1 MGKRGSGEERLI
13 HLDPSSYPFSHFLL
27 SLFQQF
33 TFSSFS
39 CKFDPSGES
48 IMLYLSQVLSRPI
61 RDLEGESVA
70 SIKDVIVRLGEEDH
84 PQVTGLVAR
93 YRRRDFFVSRWRIT
107 EFNELGVRLNSD
119 ILDLR
124 PFVRR
129 EGEVLLARNVLDKQL
144 IDVDGKRVV
153 RVNDVQ
159 IIEAAGQWRVTGAD
173 VSLQGLWRRLAPAGF
188 RGTRRP
194 VEVIDWSDVG
204 YLATDAAT
212 VQLKSA
218 SGKLA
223 RLHPVEIARLAEAL
237 SYHHGSEVV
246 ESLDDETAAETLEE
260 MPAAQQ
266 ARILADMDE
275 ERAADILEWMS
286 PDEAAD
292 VLGDLP
298 EEKAE
303 ELLGLMEGEEQADVA
318 ELLPYEDDTAGGLM
332 TTEFVTLPRELT
344 VGEALARLREMAE
357 TPNMIYYLYVV
368 EAEGS
373 WKLIGVIALRSLI
386 LADPEA
392 PLANVMRSE
401 FQSAHP
407 DEPGKEVAHR
417 IAEYNL
423 LALPVI
429 DRSGDILG
437 IITVDDAM
445 EILLPKDWR
454 QRLPRLFS

>member
-1 MGKRGSGEERLI
+1 
-13 HLDPSSYPFSHFLL
+13 
-27 SLFQQF
+27 
-33 TFSSFS
+33 
-39 CKFDPSGES
+39 
-48 IMLYLSQVLSRPI
+48 MLYLSQVLGRPI
-61 RDLEGESVA
+61 RDLEGLRVA
-70 SIKDVIVRLGEEDH
+70 TVKDIIVRLGEEDH
-84 PQVTGLVAR
+84 PPVAGIVAR
-93 YRRRDFFVSRWRIT
+93 YRRRDFFLSRWSLT
-107 EFNELGVRLNSD
+107 SLDEQGVRLKSD
-119 ILDLR
+119 KLDLR

-129 EGEVLLARNVLDKQL
+129 ENEVLLARDVLDKQL

-159 IIEAAGQWRVTGAD
+159 LIEAADDWRVTGAD

-188 RGTRRP
+188 IGSRKP
-194 VEVIDWSDVG
+194 VEVIDWADVG

-212 VQLKSA
+212 VQLKS
-218 SGKLA
+218 STGKLA

-246 ESLDDETAAETLEE
+246 ESLDDETAAEILEE
-260 MPAAQQ
+260 MPAERQ
-266 ARILADMDE
+266 ARILGDMDE

-298 EEKAE
+298 EDKAE

-318 ELLPYEDDTAGGLM
+318 ELLPYADDTAGGLM

-344 VGEALARLREMAE
+344 VSEALARLREMAE

-368 EAEGS
+368 AEEGS
-373 WKLIGVIALRSLI
+373 WQLQGVIALRSLI
-386 LADPEA
+386 LSDPA
-392 PLANVMRSE
+392 LPLADVMRTE
-401 FQSAHP
+401 FQTAHA
-407 DEPGKEVAHR
+407 DEPAKEVAQR

-423 LALPVI
+423 LALPVVEE
-429 DRSGDILG
+429 SGDILG

-454 QRLPRLFS
+454 QRLPRLFG

>member
-1 MGKRGSGEERLI
+1 
-13 HLDPSSYPFSHFLL
+13 
-27 SLFQQF
+27 
-33 TFSSFS
+33 
-39 CKFDPSGES
+39 
-48 IMLYLSQVLSRPI
+48 MLYLSQVLGRPI
-61 RDLEGESVA
+61 RDLEGERVA
-70 SIKDVIVRLGEEDH
+70 TVKDVIVRLGGDDH
-84 PQVTGLVAR
+84 PPVTGLVAR
-93 YRRRDFFVSRWRIT
+93 YRRRDFFMSRWRMT
-107 EFNELGVRLNSD
+107 DLNTKGVRLNSD

-129 EGEVLLARNVLDKQL
+129 EGEVLLARDVLDKQL

-159 IIEAAGQWRVTGAD
+159 ILDAAGEWRVTGAD

-188 RGTRRP
+188 VGTKST
-194 VEVIDWSDVG
+194 VEVLDWADVG

-212 VQLKSA
+212 VQLKS
-218 SGKLA
+218 STGKLA

-260 MPAAQQ
+260 MPAERQ
-266 ARILADMDE
+266 ARILGDMDQ

-298 EEKAE
+298 EQKAE
-303 ELLGLMEGEEQADVA
+303 ELLGLMEQQEQADVA

-332 TTEFVTLPRELT
+332 TTEFVTLPREFT

-373 WKLIGVIALRSLI
+373 WKMLGVIALRSLI
-386 LADPEA
+386 LANPSM
-392 PLANVMRSE
+392 PLEEVMRTE
-401 FQSAHP
+401 FQMAHP
-407 DEPGKEVAHR
+407 DEPAKDVAQR

-429 DRSGDILG
+429 DEAGDILG

-445 EILLPKDWR
+445 EILLPNDWR
-454 QRLPRLFS
+454 QRLPRLFG

>member
-1 MGKRGSGEERLI
+1 
-13 HLDPSSYPFSHFLL
+13 
-27 SLFQQF
+27 
-33 TFSSFS
+33 
-39 CKFDPSGES
+39 
-48 IMLYLSQVLSRPI
+48 MLYLSQVLGRPI

-70 SIKDVIVRLGEEDH
+70 TVKDVITRLGEEDH

-93 YRRRDFFVSRWRIT
+93 YRRRDFFVPRWRIT
-107 EFNELGVRLNSD
+107 EISESGVRLNSD

-124 PFVRR
+124 PFERR

-159 IIEAAGQWRVTGAD
+159 LIGAESAWRVTGAD

-188 RGTRRP
+188 VGTRRP

-204 YLATDAAT
+204 YLATNEAT

-218 SGKLA
+218 RGKLA

-246 ESLDDETAAETLEE
+246 EALDDETAAETLEE
-260 MPAAQQ
+260 MPTAQQ
-266 ARILADMDE
+266 ARIIGDMDE

-303 ELLGLMEGEEQADVA
+303 ELLGLMEGEEQADVV

-344 VGEALARLREMAE
+344 VGAALARLRDMAE

-368 EAEGS
+368 EAEES

-386 LADPEA
+386 LADPSA
-392 PLANVMRSE
+392 PLAAVMRTE
-401 FQSAHP
+401 FQSAYA
-407 DEPGKEVAHR
+407 DEPAREVAQR

-429 DRSGDILG
+429 DPTGDILG

-445 EILLPKDWR
+445 EILLPKNWR
-454 QRLPRLFS
+454 QRLPRLFG

>member
-1 MGKRGSGEERLI
+1 
-13 HLDPSSYPFSHFLL
+13 
-27 SLFQQF
+27 
-33 TFSSFS
+33 
-39 CKFDPSGES
+39 
-48 IMLYLSQVLSRPI
+48 MLYLSQVLSRPI
-61 RDLEGESVA
+61 RDLEGERVA
-70 SIKDVIVRLGEEDH
+70 SVKDVIVRLGDDDH
-84 PQVTGLVAR
+84 PPVTGLVAR
-93 YRRRDFFVSRWRIT
+93 YRRRDFFLPRWCIT
-107 EFNELGVRLNSD
+107 ELGEH

-129 EGEVLLARNVLDKQL
+129 DGEVLLARDVLDKQL

-159 IIEAAGQWRVTGAD
+159 IIEAAGEWCVTGAD

-188 RGTRRP
+188 VGTRRP

-212 VQLKSA
+212 VQLKSS

-246 ESLDDETAAETLEE
+246 EALDDETAAETLEE
-260 MPAAQQ
+260 MPAERQ
-266 ARILADMDE
+266 ARILGDMDE

-298 EEKAE
+298 EGKAE
-303 ELLGLMEGEEQADVA
+303 ELLGLMEDEEQADVA

-344 VGEALARLREMAE
+344 VGEAVARLRDMAE

-368 EAEGS
+368 EVEGS
-373 WKLIGVIALRSLI
+373 WKLVGVIALRSLI
-386 LADPEA
+386 LAEPSA
-392 PLANVMRSE
+392 PLEEVMRSE
-401 FQSAHP
+401 FQLAQP
-407 DEPGKEVAHR
+407 DESAKEVAQR

-423 LALPVI
+423 LALPVV
-429 DRSGDILG
+429 DEAGDILG

-445 EILLPKDWR
+445 ELLLPKDWR
-454 QRLPRLFS
+454 HRLPRLFG

>member
-1 MGKRGSGEERLI
+1 
-13 HLDPSSYPFSHFLL
+13 
-27 SLFQQF
+27 
-33 TFSSFS
+33 
-39 CKFDPSGES
+39 
-48 IMLYLSQVLSRPI
+48 MLYLSQVLGRPI
-61 RDLEGESVA
+61 RDLEGERVA
-70 SIKDVIVRLGEEDH
+70 TIKDVIVRLGEHDH
-84 PQVTGLVAR
+84 PPVTGVVAR
-93 YRRRDFFVSRWRIT
+93 YRRRDFFLSRWRIT
-107 EFNELGVRLNSD
+107 DLSNRGVRLNSD

-129 EGEVLLARNVLDKQL
+129 EGEVLLARDVLDKQL

-159 IIEAAGQWRVTGAD
+159 LIEAGGDWRVTGAD
-173 VSLQGLWRRLAPAGF
+173 VSLQGLWRRLAPAGLIGSK
-188 RGTRRP
+188 RA
-194 VEVIDWSDVG
+194 VEVLDWADVG

-212 VQLKSA
+212 VQLKSS

-260 MPAAQQ
+260 MPAERQV
-266 ARILADMDE
+266 RIIGDMDE

-303 ELLGLMEGEEQADVA
+303 ELLGLMDDQEQADVA

-332 TTEFVTLPRELT
+332 TTEFVTLPRDLT
-344 VGEALARLREMAE
+344 AGAALARLREMAE

-368 EAEGS
+368 EGEGS
-373 WKLIGVIALRSLI
+373 WSLVGVIALRNLI
-386 LADPEA
+386 LADQEM
-392 PLANVMRSE
+392 PLAEVMRTDI
-401 FQSAHP
+401 QTAHP
-407 DEPGKEVAHR
+407 NEPSKDVAQR
-417 IAEYNL
+417 MAEYNL
-423 LALPVI
+423 LALPVV
-429 DRSGDILG
+429 DEAGDILG

-454 QRLPRLFS
+454 QRLPKFIG

>member
-1 MGKRGSGEERLI
+1 
-13 HLDPSSYPFSHFLL
+13 
-27 SLFQQF
+27 
-33 TFSSFS
+33 
-39 CKFDPSGES
+39 
-48 IMLYLSQVLSRPI
+48 MLYLSQVLARPI
-61 RDLEGESVA
+61 RDLEGERVA
-70 SIKDVIVRLGEEDH
+70 TIKDIIVRLGEDDH
-84 PQVTGLVAR
+84 PPVTGLVAR
-93 YRRRDFFVSRWRIT
+93 YRRRDFFLSRWRVS
-107 EFNELGVRLNSD
+107 EFNERGVKLNSD

-129 EGEVLLARNVLDKQL
+129 NGEVLLARDVLDKQL

-159 IIEAAGQWRVTGAD
+159 IIEAAGEWRVTGAD

-188 RGTRRP
+188 VGTRKM

-212 VQLKSA
+212 VQLKS
-218 SGKLA
+218 SSDKLA
-223 RLHPVEIARLAEAL
+223 RLHPVEIARLADAL

-246 ESLDDETAAETLEE
+246 ESLDNETAAETLEE
-260 MPAAQQ
+260 MPAESQ
-266 ARILADMDE
+266 ARILGDMDE

-303 ELLGLMEGEEQADVA
+303 ELLGLMEDEEQAEVA
-318 ELLPYEDDTAGGLM
+318 ELLPYADDTAGGLM
-332 TTEFVTLPRELT
+332 TTEFVSVPRELT
-344 VGEALARLREMAE
+344 VGEALARLRELAE

-368 EAEGS
+368 EAESS
-373 WKLIGVIALRSLI
+373 WKLVGVIALRSLI
-386 LADPEA
+386 LADPAA
-392 PLANVMRSE
+392 PLADVMRTE
-401 FQSAHP
+401 LQTAEP
-407 DEPGKEVAHR
+407 DEPAREVAQR

-423 LALPVI
+423 LALPVV
-429 DRSGDILG
+429 DDTGDILG

-454 QRLPRLFS
+454 QRLPKLFG

>member
-1 MGKRGSGEERLI
+1 
-13 HLDPSSYPFSHFLL
+13 
-27 SLFQQF
+27 
-33 TFSSFS
+33 
-39 CKFDPSGES
+39 
-48 IMLYLSQVLSRPI
+48 MLYLSQVLGRPI
-61 RDLEGESVA
+61 RDLEGYRVA
-70 SIKDVIVRLGEEDH
+70 TVKDVIVRLGEDDH
-84 PQVTGLVAR
+84 PPVTGFVAR
-93 YRRRDFFVSRWRIT
+93 YRRRDFFLSRWRIT
-107 EFNELGVRLNSD
+107 ELNQNGVRLNTD

-129 EGEVLLARNVLDKQL
+129 QSEVLLARDVLDKQL

-159 IIEAAGQWRVTGAD
+159 IIEAAGEWRVTGAD

-188 RGTRRP
+188 AGTRRP
-194 VEVIDWSDVG
+194 VEVLDWADVG

-212 VQLKSA
+212 VQLKS
-218 SGKLA
+218 SSDKLA

-260 MPAAQQ
+260 MPAEHQ
-266 ARILADMDE
+266 ARILGDMDQ

-303 ELLGLMEGEEQADVA
+303 ELLGLMEHEEQADVA

-332 TTEFVTLPRELT
+332 TTEFVTLPRQLT

-368 EAEGS
+368 EEEHS
-373 WKLIGVIALRSLI
+373 WKLCGVIALRSLI
-386 LADPEA
+386 LADPSM
-392 PLANVMRSE
+392 PLEDVMRTDI
-401 FQSAHP
+401 QSA
-407 DEPGKEVAHR
+407 EPQEPAREVAQR

-423 LALPVI
+423 LALPVV
-429 DRSGDILG
+429 DESGDILG

-454 QRLPRLFS
+454 QRLPRLLG

>member
-1 MGKRGSGEERLI
+1 MI
-13 HLDPSSYPFSHFLL
+13 
-27 SLFQQF
+27 
-33 TFSSFS
+33 
-39 CKFDPSGES
+39 
-48 IMLYLSQVLSRPI
+48 
-61 RDLEGESVA
+61 DL
-70 SIKDVIVRLGEEDH
+70 
-84 PQVTGLVAR
+84 
-93 YRRRDFFVSRWRIT
+93 T
-107 EFNELGVRLNSD
+107 EQGVRLNSD

-129 EGEVLLARNVLDKQL
+129 EGEVLLARDVLDKQL

-173 VSLQGLWRRLAPAGF
+173 VSLQGLWRRLAPPGF
-188 RGTRRP
+188 IGTRKP
-194 VEVIDWSDVG
+194 VEVLDWADVG

-212 VQLKSA
+212 VQLKS
-218 SGKLA
+218 SSDKLA

-260 MPAAQQ
+260 MPAERQ
-266 ARILADMDE
+266 ARILGDMDQ

-303 ELLGLMEGEEQADVA
+303 ELLGLMEDEEQADVA

-344 VGEALARLREMAE
+344 VGEALARLRDMAE

-368 EAEGS
+368 ETENS
-373 WKLIGVIALRSLI
+373 WKLVGVIALRSLI
-386 LADPEA
+386 LADPSV
-392 PLANVMRSE
+392 PLEEVMRTE
-401 FQSAHP
+401 FQKAHP
-407 DEPGKEVAHR
+407 DESANEVAQR

-429 DRSGDILG
+429 DEGGEILG
-437 IITVDDAM
+437 IVTVDDAM

-454 QRLPRLFS
+454 QRLPRLFG

>member
-1 MGKRGSGEERLI
+1 
-13 HLDPSSYPFSHFLL
+13 
-27 SLFQQF
+27 
-33 TFSSFS
+33 
-39 CKFDPSGES
+39 
-48 IMLYLSQVLSRPI
+48 MLYLSQVLGRPI
-61 RDLEGESVA
+61 RDLEGERVA
-70 SIKDVIVRLGEEDH
+70 TIKDVIVRLGEHDH
-84 PQVTGLVAR
+84 PPVTGVVAR
-93 YRRRDFFVSRWRIT
+93 YRRRDFFLSRWRIT
-107 EFNELGVRLNSD
+107 DLSNRGVRLNSD

-129 EGEVLLARNVLDKQL
+129 EGEVLLARDVLDKQL

-159 IIEAAGQWRVTGAD
+159 LIEAGGDWRVTGAD
-173 VSLQGLWRRLAPAGF
+173 VSLQGLWRRLAPAGLIGSK
-188 RGTRRP
+188 RA
-194 VEVIDWSDVG
+194 VEVLDWSDVG

-212 VQLKSA
+212 VQLKSS

-260 MPAAQQ
+260 MPAERQV
-266 ARILADMDE
+266 RIIGDMDE

-303 ELLGLMEGEEQADVA
+303 ELLGLMDDQEQADVA

-332 TTEFVTLPRELT
+332 TTEFVTLPRDLT
-344 VGEALARLREMAE
+344 AGAALARLREMAK

-368 EAEGS
+368 EGEGS
-373 WKLIGVIALRSLI
+373 WNLVGVIALRNLI
-386 LADPEA
+386 VADQEM
-392 PLANVMRSE
+392 PLAEVMRTDI
-401 FQSAHP
+401 QTAHP
-407 DEPGKEVAHR
+407 NEPSKEVAQR
-417 IAEYNL
+417 MAEYNL
-423 LALPVI
+423 LALPVV
-429 DRSGDILG
+429 DEAGDILG

-454 QRLPRLFS
+454 QRLPKFIG

>member
-1 MGKRGSGEERLI
+1 
-13 HLDPSSYPFSHFLL
+13 
-27 SLFQQF
+27 
-33 TFSSFS
+33 
-39 CKFDPSGES
+39 
-48 IMLYLSQVLSRPI
+48 MLYLSQILGRAI
-61 RDLEGESVA
+61 RDLEGERVA
-70 SIKDVIVRLGEEDH
+70 TVKDVIVRLGAGDH
-84 PQVTGLVAR
+84 PPVTGLVAR
-93 YRRRDFFVSRWRIT
+93 YRRRDFFLPRWRMSDLSQ
-107 EFNELGVRLNSD
+107 NGVRLNSD

-124 PFVRR
+124 PFGRR
-129 EGEVLLARNVLDKQL
+129 EGEVLLARDVLDKQL

-159 IIEAAGQWRVTGAD
+159 IIEAAGEWRVTGAD

-188 RGTRRP
+188 VGTRTP
-194 VEVIDWSDVG
+194 VEVLDWADVG

-212 VQLKSA
+212 VQLKS
-218 SGKLA
+218 SSDKLA

-260 MPAAQQ
+260 MPAERQ
-266 ARILADMDE
+266 ARILGDMDQ

-303 ELLGLMEGEEQADVA
+303 ELLGLMEDEEQADVA

-368 EAEGS
+368 EMENS
-373 WKLIGVIALRSLI
+373 WKLVGVIALRSLI
-386 LADPEA
+386 LADPSA
-392 PLANVMRSE
+392 PLEEVMRTE
-401 FQSAHP
+401 FQKAEPEESARQ
-407 DEPGKEVAHR
+407 VAQR

-423 LALPVI
+423 LALPVV
-429 DRSGDILG
+429 DDSGDILG

-445 EILLPKDWR
+445 EFLLPKDWR
-454 QRLPRLFS
+454 QRLPRLFG

>member
-1 MGKRGSGEERLI
+1 
-13 HLDPSSYPFSHFLL
+13 
-27 SLFQQF
+27 
-33 TFSSFS
+33 
-39 CKFDPSGES
+39 
-48 IMLYLSQVLSRPI
+48 MLYLSQVLSRPI
-61 RDLEGESVA
+61 RDLEGDRVA
-70 SIKDVIVRLGEEDH
+70 TVKDVIVRLGEEDH
-84 PQVTGLVAR
+84 PPLIGLVAR

-107 EFNELGVRLNSD
+107 EFNEHGVRLNSD

-129 EGEVLLARNVLDKQL
+129 DGEVLLARNVLDKQL

-159 IIEAAGQWRVTGAD
+159 IIHAAGEWRVTGAD
-173 VSLQGLWRRLAPAGF
+173 VSLQGLWRRLAPAGLM
-188 RGTRRP
+188 GTRKP
-194 VEVIDWSDVG
+194 VEVIDWSNVG
-204 YLATDAAT
+204 YLATDEAT
-212 VQLKSA
+212 VRLKS
-218 SGKLA
+218 SSDKLA

-260 MPAAQQ
+260 MPAERQ
-266 ARILADMDE
+266 ARILGDMDE

-298 EEKAE
+298 EDKAE
-303 ELLGLMEGEEQADVA
+303 ELLGLMEDEEQAEVA

-368 EAEGS
+368 EGEGS
-373 WKLIGVIALRSLI
+373 WQLSGVIALRSLI
-386 LADPEA
+386 LADPA
-392 PLANVMRSE
+392 VPLDEVMRSE
-401 FQSAHP
+401 FQKAHP
-407 DEPGKEVAHR
+407 DEPAKEVAQR

-423 LALPVI
+423 LALPVV
-429 DRSGDILG
+429 DESGDILG

-454 QRLPRLFS
+454 QRLPRLFG

>member
-1 MGKRGSGEERLI
+1 
-13 HLDPSSYPFSHFLL
+13 
-27 SLFQQF
+27 
-33 TFSSFS
+33 
-39 CKFDPSGES
+39 
-48 IMLYLSQVLSRPI
+48 MLYLSQVLGRPI
-61 RDLEGESVA
+61 RDLEGERVA
-70 SIKDVIVRLGEEDH
+70 TIKDVIVRLGAGDH
-84 PQVTGLVAR
+84 PPVTGLVAR
-93 YRRRDFFVSRWRIT
+93 YRRRDFFLSRWRVS
-107 EFNELGVRLNSD
+107 ELNQQGVRLNSD

-124 PFVRR
+124 PFLRR
-129 EGEVLLARNVLDKQL
+129 EGEVLLARDVLDKQL

-159 IIEAAGQWRVTGAD
+159 IIETSSDWRVTGAD
-173 VSLQGLWRRLAPAGF
+173 VSLQGLWRRLAPKGFVGAG
-188 RGTRRP
+188 RP
-194 VEVIDWSDVG
+194 VEVLDWADVG

-212 VQLKSA
+212 VQLKS
-218 SGKLA
+218 SSDKLA

-260 MPAAQQ
+260 MPAEHQ
-266 ARILADMDE
+266 ARILSDMDE

-292 VLGDLP
+292 VLLDLP

-303 ELLGLMEGEEQADVA
+303 ELLGLMEDEEQADVA

-332 TTEFVTLPRELT
+332 TTEFVTLPRALT
-344 VGEALARLREMAE
+344 VGEALARLRDMAE

-368 EAEGS
+368 EAENS
-373 WKLIGVIALRSLI
+373 WRLCGVIALRSLI
-386 LADPEA
+386 LAESSM
-392 PLANVMRSE
+392 PLEEVMRTE
-401 FQSAHP
+401 FQKATP
-407 DEPGKEVAHR
+407 DEAANEVAQR

-423 LALPVI
+423 LALPVV
-429 DRSGDILG
+429 DDSEDILG

-454 QRLPRLFS
+454 QRVPKLFG